1 MVIEQRIY
9 NYVKSLAHENYS
21 VKRSIIVG
29 NGRGMAS
36 QKRVFEPK
44 RLKSV
49 RVIADDSIERG
60 MWESARDDIAAYF
73 KRDNIFFS
81 AVFQAEL
88 WKNGEFVSM
97 PGMDVNRRTF
107 AADLEKSV
115 KGLETSGEES
125 GDWTSFKEKYAKVSK
140 NSEVV
145 FLITSYEKLK
155 RLEEQDEVSFAGRNN
170 LVVIY
175 VEPGERRISEIKG
188 VRCFYLTNK

>member
-9 NYVKSLAHENYS
+9 NYVKSLAPENYS
-21 VKRSIIVG
+21 VKRSIIAG
-29 NGRGMAS
+29 KGRRMTS
-36 QKRVFEPK
+36 QKRVFVPK

-49 RVIADDSIERG
+49 RVIADDSVERG

-73 KRDNIFFS
+73 KRDNLFFS
-81 AVFQAEL
+81 AVFRAEV

-97 PGMDVNRRTF
+97 PGMDVKRRTF

-125 GDWTSFKEKYAKVSK
+125 GDWISFKEKYAKESR
-140 NSEVV
+140 NSEVI
-145 FLITSYEKLK
+145 FLITSFEKLK
-155 RLEEQDEVSFAGRNN
+155 QLEEQEEFSFAGRNN

-175 VEPGERRISEIKG
+175 VESGERRISEVKG
-188 VRCFYLTNK
+188 VRCFYLINK